1 MAGLL
6 RGLLTL
12 VAGVM
17 LGLAATDLAVT
28 RQPLFGAVRSGAWVT
43 WPEAGSPK
51 ADPYVRAVYA
61 RDGRVP
67 LATAVGLRFLATA
80 DDEGRP
86 LDGRC
91 AYSIGGPTP
100 AAQYWT
106 LALLDRSG
114 FLPAGATGRSVITSA
129 EVVRAA
135 DGGFAVTVARQ
146 ARPGNW
152 LPWAG
157 EGRFQAMLSF
167 YDSPLG
173 TALLTGNPPPPL
185 PAIVRT
191 ACG

>member
-6 RGLLTL
+6 RGVLTL
-12 VAGVM
+12 IAGVM
-17 LGLAATDLAVT
+17 LGLALTDLAVT
-28 RQPLFGAVRSGAWVT
+28 RQPPFGAVRSGAWVT
-43 WPEAGSPK
+43 WPNGGSPDI
-51 ADPYVRAVYA
+51 DPYARAVYA
-61 RDGRVP
+61 RDGRLP
-67 LATAVGLRFLATA
+67 LATATGLRFLATT
-80 DDEGRP
+80 DDDGRP

-91 AYSIGGPTP
+91 AYSIGGATP
-100 AAQYWT
+100 PAQYWT
-106 LALLDRSG
+106 LTLLDPSG
-114 FLPAGATGRSVITSA
+114 LLPADATGRSGITSA

-135 DGGFAVTVARQ
+135 EGGFTVTVARQ

-152 LPWAG
+152 LPWPG
-157 EGRFQAMLSF
+157 EGRFTAMLSF